1 MYQGTTLICHNPY
14 LSKSRLLEI
23 DVKTRGKKI
32 YFSGEVGEV
41 GERLEDNIPP
51 EQRRP
56 ADSGDVAASRYR
68 FAQEEDEDEDIS
80 TPQ

>member
-1 MYQGTTLICHNPY
+1 MLKRYKGT
-14 LSKSRLLEI
+14 
-23 DVKTRGKKI
+23 KI
-32 YFSGEVGEV
+32 YFSGEVGE
-41 GERLEDNIPP
+41 RLEDNLPP

-80 TPQ
+80 IPQ